1 MSSNWLSFKRNSIP
15 IISVRIAGRRY
26 EAMIDTGAALSLIS
40 PELTIR
46 LGLARQGVQPI
57 ISVHGD
63 IRHRTIVT
71 LPYIGVAGFDLAP
84 CRATIVNMAPLNL
97 GVDLLL
103 GVNAFNNSRL
113 DVDFK
118 EGRIYIFPE
127 SRAKSS

>member
-1 MSSNWLSFKRNSIP
+1 MSPNWLSFKRNSIP

-26 EAMIDTGAALSLIS
+26 EAMVDTGAAVSLVS

-63 IRHRTIVT
+63 VRHRTIVM

-84 CRATIVNMAPLNL
+84 CKATIVNMAPLKP

-103 GVNAFNNSRL
+103 GVNAFINCRL
-113 DVDFK
+113 DIDFK
-118 EGRIYIFPE
+118 EGRIYIYPE
-127 SRAKSS
+127 R